1 MLSVLFRVRPRIVLV
16 VMGGACLALNACG
29 RMEAPGGVADG
40 AITVTTMT
48 VAAQP
53 WNDTISALGTV
64 HARESITVMA
74 KVSEVVQQVHFES
87 GDKVDAGAKLVT
99 LSDRQQ
105 QAALA
110 AAEATAAEA
119 ESAYKR
125 HLELVEQQ
133 LIARSTLDTQRAL
146 HESAQARVAQMRA
159 DIGDRIIR
167 APFAGVLGIRRISQG
182 ALITPGTPIV
192 TLDDISRVYVDFPV
206 PEGQLAHLVPGQVVS
221 GTSVAWPGEVFSG
234 AVSVIDARV
243 DESARAVVVRA
254 DFPNLGDKLRPGM
267 LVQVVALRPTRQ
279 ALAVPELALVQ
290 VGRDTFVW
298 KVDDEARVERVQV
311 VPGQRARGWVEVVSG
326 IAAGEQIVLEG
337 TGKLYPGAR
346 VHTLD
351 AASGED

>member
-1 MLSVLFRVRPRIVLV
+1 MLHLLSRVRPHVRPILIW
-16 VMGGACLALNACG
+16 ACFALSACG
-29 RMEAPGGVADG
+29 RMEAQGGMVAG
-40 AITVTTMT
+40 AMAVTTTT
-48 VAAQP
+48 VAAQS

-87 GDKVDAGAKLVT
+87 GEQVQAGAKLVT
-99 LSDRQQ
+99 LSDNQQ
-105 QAALA
+105 QAALT

-206 PEGQLAHLVPGQVVS
+206 PELQLAQLAPGQIVS
-221 GTSVAWPGEVFSG
+221 GTSAAWPGKVFSG
-234 AVSVIDARV
+234 TVQVIDARV
-243 DESARAVVVRA
+243 DEASRAVMVRA
-254 DFPNLGDKLRPGM
+254 DFPNQGHKLRPGM
-267 LVQVVALRPTRQ
+267 LVQVLALRPTRQ
-279 ALAVPELALVQ
+279 ALVLPELALVQ
-290 VGRDTFVW
+290 IGRDTFVW
-298 KVDDEARVERVQV
+298 KVDEDQRVERVQV
-311 VPGQRARGWVEVVSG
+311 SVGQRQGGQVEIVSGVARGDKIVV
-326 IAAGEQIVLEG
+326 EG
-337 TGKLYPGAR
+337 TGKLYPGAHVR
-346 VHTLD
+346 EPVE
-351 AASGED
+351 AGGG

>member
-1 MLSVLFRVRPRIVLV
+1 MLHLLSRARPHLCSALAV
-16 VMGGACLALNACG
+16 CLALSACG
-29 RMEAPGGVADG
+29 RMEAQGSIVAG
-40 AITVTTMT
+40 ASTVTTTT
-48 VAAQP
+48 VAAQS

-64 HARESITVMA
+64 HARESITVTA

-87 GDKVDAGAKLVT
+87 GEQVLAGARLVT
-99 LSDRQQ
+99 LSDNQQ
-105 QAALA
+105 QAALT

-206 PEGQLAHLVPGQVVS
+206 PEGQLAQLAPGQPVS
-221 GTSVAWPGEVFSG
+221 GTSVAWPGQVFTG
-234 AVSVIDARV
+234 TVSVVDARV

-254 DFPNLGDKLRPGM
+254 DFHNPGHKLRPGM
-267 LVQVVALRPTRQ
+267 LVQVIALRPTRQ

-290 VGRDTFVW
+290 VGRETFVW
-298 KVDDEARVERVQV
+298 KVGEDARVERVPV
-311 VPGQRARGWVEVVSG
+311 VPGQRSRGLVEVISG
-326 IAAGEQIVLEG
+326 IAAGDKIVVEG
-337 TGKLYPGAR
+337 TGKLYPGAS
-346 VHTLD
+346 VHETG
-351 AASGED
+351 AASGEE